1 MASSS
6 LPPNGQLPTN
16 GQLPPNGPLPPHG
29 PLLPSG
35 SLPADGSRQQIG
47 PPQQIGTV
55 ARRSGLPVKTIRFYC
70 DQGLIQPRGRTAGG
84 YRLFDERVYA
94 ELALLR
100 TLRSLDLPL
109 ETIRRILQ
117 ARREGVCTCEALQG
131 TIRSKAAEI
140 SGQIEALQQLRREL
154 DGLLQHWQPCGGRP
168 LPG

>member
-1 MASSS
+1 LLESQVTPAAS
-6 LPPNGQLPTN
+6 PPLQPEGVPE
-16 GQLPPNGPLPPHG
+16 
-29 PLLPSG
+29 
-35 SLPADGSRQQIG
+35 
-47 PPQQIGTV
+47 QIGTV

-117 ARREGVCTCEALQG
+117 ARREGVCTCAALQG